1 MVPWL
6 PPINMWKKREVGK
19 GKTNKY
25 VKEMWS
31 EWKDRGKEK
40 ENKREM
46 RKKKTDKYV
55 KERWSEWR
63 NREKE
68 KENERDVGK

>member
-1 MVPWL
+1 M
-6 PPINMWKKREVGK
+6 
-19 GKTNKY
+19 
-25 VKEMWS
+25 KERWS

-46 RKKKTDKYV
+46 RKEKTDKYV
-55 KERWSEWR
+55 KKRWSEWR